1 MVIMDS
7 APRILA
13 GLALFGLVACGSN
26 EEQIRA
32 DERAKMLEERV
43 AQLEA
48 EKEARADE
56 APPAPAKTAAKE
68 KRADDTSN
76 SAPSSGS
83 TVRDTSGTMQVI
95 ATYQAYIGGPDLYN
109 SSGKRLDKPWQILR
123 QDRANVHRFGKSQRG
138 DQTDPFFD
146 SAKNREIMERM
157 VANGSISPSAARRI
171 VEGDVIVEVDILG
184 DGDHGHAVAVT
195 VY

>member
-1 MVIMDS
+1 MRM
-7 APRILA
+7 LLLTA
-13 GLALFGLVACGSN
+13 GLALAACGSN

-32 DERAKMLEERV
+32 DERAKVLEERV

-48 EKEARADE
+48 ERD
-56 APPAPAKTAAKE
+56 AAKE
-68 KRADDTSN
+68 DE
-76 SAPSSGS
+76 SAASAAAPTGTQEVVRDSTGAGTPSGS
-83 TVRDTSGTMQVI
+83 ELRNAGGAVSVI
-95 ATYQAYIGGPDLYN
+95 ASYQAYIGGPDLYN
-109 SSGKRLDKPWQILR
+109 SAGKRLDRPWQILR

-138 DQTDPFFD
+138 DQSDPFFA

-171 VEGDVIVEVDILG
+171 VQGDVIVEVDILG
-184 DGDHGHAVAVT
+184 DGDHGRAVNVT